1 MMGFGCR
8 SILALLAIIF
18 VVSPAFAQELVNKDD
33 ENVAIKGYDTV
44 AYFTEGRPVQGKPE
58 FEHGWQDARWRFA
71 SAEHRDLFKG
81 DPATYAPRYGGFC
94 SAGMTVGQL
103 VPVDPEAWVIVEGRL
118 YLASAK
124 QWRDTFAADSESN
137 IAKADANW
145 KKLDQAD

>member
-1 MMGFGCR
+1 
-8 SILALLAIIF
+8 
-18 VVSPAFAQELVNKDD
+18 
-33 ENVAIKGYDTV
+33 
-44 AYFTEGRPVQGKPE
+44 
-58 FEHGWQDARWRFA
+58 
-71 SAEHRDLFKG
+71 
-81 DPATYAPRYGGFC
+81 
-94 SAGMTVGQL
+94 MTVGQL